1 MGGSAKYC
9 ELAVKL
15 AYGEDA
21 QVLKEKRVA
30 SVQTLSGTGAVRLFA
45 EFVKRFQPDSP
56 AFLPNP
62 TWSK

>member
-1 MGGSAKYC
+1 MGGSARYC

-21 QVLKEKRVA
+21 RVLKEKRVA

-45 EFVKRFQPDSP
+45 EFVKRFHDAP